1 MQVSLD
7 AADIQAIADKVIKTL
22 LPILTEIRETTRRA
36 ALPLPQ
42 VAPPVIENNTVKAEI
57 VRRNEVVRMTG
68 LSSTTLWRLEGSGQF
83 PARILLTEKRV
94 GWRRT
99 EVEAWLNSKRTV
111 KVSAE
116 T

>member
-1 MQVSLD
+1 MQVALD
-7 AADIQAIADKVIKTL
+7 AADIQAIADKVICTL
-22 LPILTEIRETTRRA
+22 MPILIEIRDTSRRT

-42 VAPPVIENNTVKAEI
+42 VAPPIEVNQSVKAEI

-83 PARILLTEKRV
+83 PARIFLSEKRV

-111 KVSAE
+111 KV
-116 T
+116 